1 MQHPKQE
8 LTFVMMKPDGVKR
21 GLVGEFIKR
30 LEQRGLKVI
39 ALSMVVADREKIDS
53 HLPKSQE
60 WITRLGE
67 KTMAT
72 YQKFGYD
79 AIAELGTDVPAE
91 IGPKVRE
98 WAMQYLLSGPVVKM
112 VVEGI
117 HAITMVRKIAG
128 DTMPANADMGTFRG
142 DYSVDSAASA
152 NRDKRAIHNLVHAS
166 ETPEESKHEIDY
178 WFTPQEI
185 HDYKRSEED
194 VMF

>member
-1 MQHPKQE
+1 MHPKE
-8 LTFVMMKPDGVKR
+8 ERTFVMIKPDGVSR
-21 GLVGEFIKR
+21 GLAGELVKR
-30 LEQRGLKVI
+30 IEQRGLKVV
-39 ALSMVVADREKIDS
+39 ALVMIKPTRKQIDGFY
-53 HLPKSQE
+53 PKDPK

-67 KTMAT
+67 KTLKT
-72 YQKFGYD
+72 YSKYGYD
-79 AIAELGTDVPAE
+79 PLKELGTDKAEE

-98 WAMQYLLSGPVVKM
+98 WVMEYMTQAPVIKM
-112 VVEGI
+112 VVQGI
-117 HAITMVRKIAG
+117 HAIEMVRKIAG

-185 HDYKRSEED
+185 HEYKRAEED
-194 VMF
+194 IQF

>member
-1 MQHPKQE
+1 MHPKE
-8 LTFVMMKPDGVKR
+8 ERTFVMIKPDGVSR
-21 GLVGEFIKR
+21 GLAGELVKR
-30 LEQRGLKVI
+30 IEQRGLKVV
-39 ALSMVVADREKIDS
+39 ALVMIKPTRKQIDGFY
-53 HLPKSQE
+53 PKDPK

-67 KTMAT
+67 KTLKT
-72 YQKFGYD
+72 YNKYGYD
-79 AIAELGTDVPAE
+79 PLKELGTDKAEE

-98 WAMQYLLSGPVVKM
+98 WVMEYMTQAPVIKM
-112 VVEGI
+112 VVQGI
-117 HAITMVRKIAG
+117 HAIEMVRKIAG

-185 HDYKRSEED
+185 HEYKRAEED
-194 VMF
+194 IQF